1 MYTDALGGDVLC
13 PASSI
18 EIDRVDRSGWYA
30 ILDGFDDANI
40 FQTWDYGRIAHAGR
54 ELSHLVV
61 RRDGRPVAA
70 VQVLLRRVPG
80 IGGLALVMW
89 GPMWHPR
96 GQGPDHAALMTA
108 LHALKAEYT
117 DRRGLMLRLLP
128 HVSQADGEAVTAAL
142 ASLGMRFREEK
153 APYRTF
159 ITDLNAD
166 EAGLRSN
173 LSHHWRRGLNKAE
186 RMGIEVVEG
195 SHAELLETIDDIFV
209 ETQRRKGFKAY
220 DSRTFTRINEAL
232 PPRRK
237 MRAFLAMH
245 EGRPVAGVVVSLF
258 GTTGQM
264 QNSATLE
271 AGLRVN
277 AAYLLQWRALL
288 WIKANGGL
296 RYDLH
301 GVNAQT
307 NPGVY
312 QFKRGLAGKHPVET
326 LHIGTFETPGPLPS
340 RLLVQG
346 GESMRVQAD
355 RWKTQAGALVGRLR
369 NWKPPQAEPAPAEE
383 MDASDAAVLA
393 KAPTGPA

>member
-13 PASSI
+13 PASSV

-61 RRDGRPVAA
+61 RRAGRPVAA
-70 VQVLLRRVPG
+70 VQVLLRRLPG

-96 GQGPDHAALMTA
+96 GQGPDHTALLTA
-108 LHALKAEYT
+108 LHALKAEYA
-117 DRRGLMLRLLP
+117 DRRGLLLRLLP
-128 HVSQADGEAVTAAL
+128 HVSQADGEAVVTAL
-142 ASLGMRFREEK
+142 ETLGIQRREEK
-153 APYRTF
+153 APFRTF
-159 ITDLNAD
+159 ITDLTAD

-173 LSHHWRRGLNKAE
+173 LSPHWRRGLNKAE

-195 SHAELLETIDDIFV
+195 SHGDLLETIDDIFV

-232 PPRRK
+232 PPRHK
-237 MRAFLAMH
+237 MRAFLALH

-277 AAYLLQWRALL
+277 AAYLLHWRALL

-312 QFKRGLAGKHPVET
+312 QFKRGLAGKRPVET
-326 LHIGTFETPGPLPS
+326 VHIGTFESPGPLPS
-340 RLLVQG
+340 RLLIHG
-346 GESMRVQAD
+346 GESMRALAD
-355 RWKTQAGALVGRLR
+355 RLKIQARDMANRRR
-369 NWKPPQAEPAPAEE
+369 NWKPRQAAPDPAGDL
-383 MDASDAAVLA
+383 DAPEATLA
-393 KAPTGPA
+393 KTPTGPA

>member
-13 PASSI
+13 PTSSV

-61 RRDGRPVAA
+61 RRDGQPVAA

-96 GQGPDHAALMTA
+96 GKGPDHAALTTA
-108 LHALKAEYT
+108 LHALKAEYA
-117 DRRGLMLRLLP
+117 DRRGLLLRLLP
-128 HVSQADGEAVTAAL
+128 HVSQADGEAVTEAL
-142 ASLGMRFREEK
+142 GALGMLPQDR

-159 ITDLNAD
+159 ITDLTAD
-166 EAGLRSN
+166 EPGLRSN

-195 SHAELLETIDDIFV
+195 SHTDLLETIDDIFV

-232 PPRRK
+232 PARHK
-237 MRAFLAMH
+237 LRAFLAMH

-277 AAYLLQWRALL
+277 AAYLLQWRAML

-312 QFKRGLAGKHPVET
+312 QFKRGLAGKKPVET
-326 LHIGTFETPGPLPS
+326 LHIGIFETPSPLPS
-340 RLLVQG
+340 RLLVHG
-346 GESMRVQAD
+346 GESMRALAG
-355 RWKTQAGALVGRLR
+355 RWKTQAGDMANRLR
-369 NWKPPQAEPAPAEE
+369 NWKSDRPAPAPA
-383 MDASDAAVLA
+383 DDSDAPEAADLA
-393 KAPTGPA
+393 KAPSGQA